1 MAHYWHSNVNKTTF
15 RPQYSELSFGKNQ
28 KVSGLSYSW
37 KDDNNKKKIVDLR
50 GKMDRVDL
58 AQVNDRVLGE
68 VIDYKSSAK
77 KFDLGLFAN
86 GISMQMISYLE
97 VLKNNNKFFFFF

>member
-1 MAHYWHSNVNKTTF
+1 
-15 RPQYSELSFGKNQ
+15 
-28 KVSGLSYSW
+28 
-37 KDDNNKKKIVDLR
+37 
-50 GKMDRVDL
+50 MDRVDL

-97 VLKNNNKFFFFF
+97 VLKNSLYHQLLLLMKSFSE